1 MSDPLCPMA
10 RLFSLVFLLCAA
22 GISYA
27 QRNEL
32 WANPGLFERG
42 IQPGEQQLM
51 LRQDMS
57 QCHGTA
63 FERTRGI
70 EDEQKRKA
78 LGVELFKR
86 CMAEKGW
93 HARQP
98 EPRKPAPKGPRE
110 AST

>member
-1 MSDPLCPMA
+1 MA
-10 RLFSLVFLLCAA
+10 RLSYLLLLLCATA
-22 GISYA
+22 YA

-32 WANPGLFERG
+32 WANPGLAERG
-42 IQPGEQQLM
+42 VQPGEQQIM

-63 FERTRGI
+63 FERARGI

-78 LGVELFKR
+78 LGIALFKQ

-93 HARQP
+93 YARQP
-98 EPRKPAPKGPRE
+98 GTRKPAPKAPRE
-110 AST
+110 TAT